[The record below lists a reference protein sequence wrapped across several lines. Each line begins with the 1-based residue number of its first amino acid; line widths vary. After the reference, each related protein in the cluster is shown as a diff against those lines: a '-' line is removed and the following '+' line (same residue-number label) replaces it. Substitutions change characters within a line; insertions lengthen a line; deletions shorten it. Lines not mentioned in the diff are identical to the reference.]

1 MRKISNFQL
10 ATTFTS
16 KVVLGA
22 NQSKT
27 LEYREKNQIFTAGYE
42 YTAQSFHKGS
52 SRPPKMRIL
61 GIFRPLLPSGQPN
74 ATSDTY
80 VIFQNYDYT
89 LNRFRGPFCGGSSA
103 NGVRTSTP
111 LDYFIS
117 TIDNFGKNFGDLFSG
132 VDGSVSGTFTP
143 PAINYVSS
151 YSSNFA
157 NTGTLNIQAKAG
169 HASGNFK
176 LQGGN
181 EIYFHGF
188 LTVTGYSGTWALY
201 SIKSGGT
208 TKTFDA
214 IANTRTDFKSG
225 TWPYVTPISGK
236 SVNEWRYMP
245 LCTKQVAALYYFSLN
260 NVNGGLG
267 TNEIRNAGQQP
278 PAGVDVYSGLSPI
291 NIYSESDT
299 SGWSDSFFLSQT
311 GLRLYTDEQGT
322 EPLPSGYYASP
333 NFYAYYDASTY
344 NFSGMTAMD
353 TGGGGGPT
361 FNGATYEFVGP
372 YGGPEDACSLNGRAE
387 SNFGVVD
394 TVQYAEPGQGAIL
407 YSDMTG
413 TSVIGWMAPYMW
425 YNVVGLGKSVMIDE
439 FGAIAAES
447 RCR

>member
-10 ATTFTS
+10 ASTFTS

-27 LEYREKNQIFTAGYE
+27 LEYKEKNQIFTAGYE
-42 YTAQSFHKGS
+42 YTAQSFYKGS

-61 GIFRPLLPSGQPN
+61 GIFRPLLPGGQTN
-74 ATSDTY
+74 ATADTY
-80 VIFQNYDYT
+80 VVFQNYDYT
-89 LNRFRGPFCGGSSA
+89 LARFRGPFCGGSTS

-111 LDYFIS
+111 LDYFVS

-132 VDGSVSGTFTP
+132 ADGSVSGTFTP
-143 PAINYVSS
+143 PSINYVSS
-151 YSSNFA
+151 YSGNFA
-157 NTGTLNIQAKAG
+157 NTGTLGVQAKAG

-181 EIYFHGF
+181 EINFHGF

-201 SIKSGGT
+201 SIKSGGA

-214 IANTRTDFKSG
+214 ISNTRADFKSG

-245 LCTKQVAALYYFSLN
+245 LCNKQVAALYYFSLN
-260 NVNGGLG
+260 NVNSGLG
-267 TNEIRNAGQQP
+267 SNEIRNAGQQP
-278 PAGVDVYSGLSPI
+278 PSGVDPYLGLTPI

-299 SGWSDSFFLSQT
+299 SGWSDSDFLTQT

-322 EPLPSGYYASP
+322 EPLASGYYASP

-344 NFSGMTAMD
+344 NFSGITAMD
-353 TGGGGGPT
+353 TGGGGGT
-361 FNGATYEFVGP
+361 FNGAQFEFAGP
-372 YGGPEDACSLNGRAE
+372 YATPEEACSRNGRPVQ
-387 SNFGVVD
+387 SYFGVID
-394 TVQYAEPGQGAIL
+394 NDLFSEPGENAVI

-413 TSVIGWMAPYMW
+413 TSVIDWMAPYMW
-425 YNVVGLGKSVMIDE
+425 YSVIGKSVMINDR
-439 FGAIAAES
+439 GMIAAES